1 MVKSFFAGISPGII
15 YCSCNTRPWACLFS
29 LTRKKVDRSSIN
41 NSASPVNVAHLSIV
55 NFWLEGLN
63 TCTVVNTSIYC
74 KCDVL
79 VLCRIVVLSYTSS
92 CWRLLGTYDFL
103 DVLRMFFSL
112 NQIKLLQTF
121 MELINIRNWLANN
134 CLPIVFA
141 ELVSEILFLGR
152 MEKGA
157 YLWFITS
164 QFVAADSF
172 VLVWVVKS
180 FDCCV
185 TFWALQA
192 LRTLV
197 PTDALLE
204 NFTIFG
210 GVFKNFGRPSKISH
224 VVSVDAAFAIMRVL
238 FVWTPSWFV
247 HEHVENKSVL
257 VQVQVLEV
265 VV

>member
-1 MVKSFFAGISPGII
+1 MLGFPLLILHQKLRRIFILRLFWWHSLCERVHRLNPLNELLVSLSRFFGLLAIQISLLLSPMVKSFFAGISPGIT
-15 YCSCNTRPWACLFS
+15 YCTCNTRPWACLFS

-41 NSASPVNVAHLSIV
+41 NSASPIDVAHLSIV

-121 MELINIRNWLANN
+121 MKLINIRNWLANN

-164 QFVAADSF
+164 
-172 VLVWVVKS
+172 
-180 FDCCV
+180 
-185 TFWALQA
+185 
-192 LRTLV
+192 
-197 PTDALLE
+197 
-204 NFTIFG
+204 
-210 GVFKNFGRPSKISH
+210 
-224 VVSVDAAFAIMRVL
+224 
-238 FVWTPSWFV
+238 
-247 HEHVENKSVL
+247 
-257 VQVQVLEV
+257 
-265 VV
+265 